1 LIANLEMEAHFKF
14 ICHLKVDYTKFVT
27 VENEKFTVLLAEDD
41 RNLGNVLKSYLEAKG
56 YETVLCV
63 NGHEA
68 LQAYSKKSFDL
79 CIIDVMMPVM
89 DGFTLSKEIRVDNK
103 QIPILF
109 LTAKS
114 LQEDKIKG
122 FELGADDYITKPFSM
137 EELLARMKAILRRSI
152 QGPLPG
158 ENITNFQIGAY
169 QFDYNRQTLTIG
181 NQMQKLTSKEAEL
194 LKLLCDNLNQV
205 LDRRIALLKLWND
218 DSYFNA
224 RSMDVYIAKLRK
236 FLKQDPTVELIN
248 VHSIGFKLITN
259 L

>member
-1 LIANLEMEAHFKF
+1 ME
-14 ICHLKVDYTKFVT
+14 T
-27 VENEKFTVLLAEDD
+27 ERFTVLLAEDD

-63 NGHEA
+63 NGQEA
-68 LQAYSKKSFDL
+68 LQAYSKKRFDL
-79 CIIDVMMPVM
+79 CVIDVMMPVM
-89 DGFTLSKEIRVDNK
+89 DGFSLAKEIRVDNK

-114 LQEDKIKG
+114 LHEDKIKG

-137 EELLARMKAILRRSI
+137 EELLVRMKAILRRTMH
-152 QGPLPG
+152 GTLPG
-158 ENITNFQIGAY
+158 ENVTTFQIGEY

-181 NQMQKLTSKEAEL
+181 DQTQKLTSKESEL
-194 LKLLCDNLNQV
+194 LKLLCDSLNQV
-205 LDRRIALLKLWND
+205 LDRRIALHKLWND

-236 FLKQDPTVELIN
+236 YLKQDPSVELIN
-248 VHSIGFKLITN
+248 VHGIGFKLITN